1 MFATTFMNFPVFNVA
16 DIGVVL
22 GGVLLCVSVIL
33 SFAEERKKPEGKE
46 EDTP

>member
-22 GGVLLCVSVIL
+22 GGVLLCIYVIF
-33 SFAEERKKPEGKE
+33 SFAEERKKPEEKE
-46 EDTP
+46 EDAP